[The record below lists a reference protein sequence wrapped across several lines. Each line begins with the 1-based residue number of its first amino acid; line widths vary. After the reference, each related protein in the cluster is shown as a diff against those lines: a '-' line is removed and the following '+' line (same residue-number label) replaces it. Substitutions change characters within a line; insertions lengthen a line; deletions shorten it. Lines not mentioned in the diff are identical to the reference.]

1 MDPGYDSLGGRKRGL
16 NVSDEL
22 DSDLKI
28 SRGKSWEGIELCMLV
43 QSPEPHFW
51 VRQRQ
56 FWV

>member
-43 QSPEPHFW
+43 QSPELHFW

-56 FWV
+56 VWV